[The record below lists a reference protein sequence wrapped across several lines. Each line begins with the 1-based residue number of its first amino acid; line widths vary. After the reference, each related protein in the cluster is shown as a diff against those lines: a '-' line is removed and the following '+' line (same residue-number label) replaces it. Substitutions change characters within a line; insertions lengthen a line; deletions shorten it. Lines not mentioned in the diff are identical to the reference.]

1 MIKLKGNNAYFL
13 PNVHKN
19 NLSTFPLNK
28 ICKDSFTFC
37 VRVKINWDKME
48 TPAWGGIIMRNGM
61 HSGLVAVK
69 SDKSS
74 INSGFSINGE
84 VWTNIDGTPT
94 PKTLSLMIDKDN
106 KDDFLDL
113 TYIYETSGLLT
124 IMSDKSVSLDR
135 VEGAPSIIF
144 DKELNKN
151 KYYYFKQ
158 LEIERDIIDYRD
170 SWLWFGC
177 ASAFASCNKE
187 HRQYLQG
194 EISHFGVFGKKLNE
208 DEVKHFFDSC
218 DSNLKTANLND
229 LIPVSY
235 SDFKTQTPHK
245 SFDYSGNG
253 NHIVMYNP
261 DWGAI

>member
-13 PNVHKN
+13 PNVHKS

-48 TPAWGGIIMRNGM
+48 ADTFNSWGGIMMRNGM

-69 SDKSS
+69 SQSS
-74 INSGFSINGE
+74 FAINGE
-84 VWTNIDGTPT
+84 IWTNIDGTPT
-94 PKTLSLMIDKDN
+94 PKTLYLRVHEDN
-106 KDDFLDL
+106 KDDWLDL

-124 IMSDKSVSLDR
+124 IMSDKSVPLDWDK
-135 VEGAPSIIF
+135 VAGAP
-144 DKELNKN
+144 KN
-151 KYYYFKQ
+151 KYYYSKQ
-158 LEIERDIIDYRD
+158 LEIEGDIIDYRD

-177 ASAFASCNKE
+177 ANAFGSCVE
-187 HRQYLQG
+187 DHRQYLHG

-218 DSNLKTANLND
+218 DSNLETANLND

-235 SDFKTQTPHK
+235 SDFKIRTPHK
-245 SFDYSGNG
+245 AFDYSGHG

-261 DWGAI
+261 DWGAL

>member
-1 MIKLKGNNAYFL
+1 MEADTLK
-13 PNVHKN
+13 
-19 NLSTFPLNK
+19 S
-28 ICKDSFTFC
+28 
-37 VRVKINWDKME
+37 
-48 TPAWGGIIMRNGM
+48 WGGIMMRNGM

-69 SDKSS
+69 SQ
-74 INSGFSINGE
+74 NSFAINGE
-84 VWTNIDGTPT
+84 IWTNIDGTPT
-94 PKTLSLMIDKDN
+94 PKTLFLRIHEDN
-106 KDDFLDL
+106 KDSWLDL

-135 VEGAPSIIF
+135 VEGAPNIIF

-194 EISHFGVFGKKLNE
+194 DISHFGVFGKKLNE
-208 DEVKHFFDSC
+208 DEVKQFFNSC
-218 DSNLKTANLND
+218 DSNLETANLND

-261 DWGAI
+261 DWGAL

>member
-13 PNVHKN
+13 PNVHKS

-48 TPAWGGIIMRNGM
+48 ADTLKSWGGIMMRNGM

-69 SDKSS
+69 SQ
-74 INSGFSINGE
+74 NSFAINGE
-84 VWTNIDGTPT
+84 IWTNIDGTPT
-94 PKTLSLMIDKDN
+94 PKTLFLRIHEDN
-106 KDDFLDL
+106 KDSWLDL
-113 TYIYETSGLLT
+113 TYIYETSGLLS
-124 IMSDKSVSLDR
+124 IMSDKSVSLDWDK
-135 VEGAPSIIF
+135 VAGA
-144 DKELNKN
+144 NKN
-151 KYYYFKQ
+151 KYYYSKQ
-158 LEIERDIIDYRD
+158 LEIEGDIIDYKD

-177 ASAFASCNKE
+177 ANAFGSCDEE

-208 DEVKHFFDSC
+208 DEVKQFFNSC
-218 DSNLKTANLND
+218 DSNLETANLND

-235 SDFKTQTPHK
+235 SDFKTRTPHK
-245 SFDYSGNG
+245 AFDYSGHG

-261 DWGAI
+261 DWGAL